1 MDNMYYNNFN
11 YGNGMMGMGYPGQ
24 SYQYAAPMAVPQN
37 SNALTEEEMAIIA
50 KSAPQKL
57 DININEVD
65 NFRAMCTHK
74 RNGRDMVVR
83 CNDDSGDVFCP
94 ICGARWHPE
103 QLTKEQVTEI
113 VNQLISQMQNSKWVG
128 DLNTALV
135 RDYYP
140 MIPLLEKFPEIYDYA
155 MKTFNRYLNQNGYT
169 DANDTSV
176 YAQYNSLMGYGNTNP
191 YMTPQY
197 GMPTMNAPQG
207 YYGQTTNQYGVGA
220 NTQAPQGYY
229 GQAPQYG
236 MPAMNAPQGYY
247 GQTQVTPSNV
257 NPMQIQ
263 YGAPM
268 NPQMMAAPTAAP
280 QQATYAPAN
289 AVNQNTPA
297 EDASATTPTATS
309 DNVVNL

>member
-11 YGNGMMGMGYPGQ
+11 YANGMMGMGYPGQ
-24 SYQYAAPMAVPQN
+24 SYQYSPMAVPQN
-37 SNALTEEEMAIIA
+37 SNALTDEEMAIIA

-83 CNDDSGDVFCP
+83 CNDDSGDVYCP
-94 ICGARWHPE
+94 ICNARWHPE
-103 QLTKEQVTEI
+103 QLSKEEVTSV

-155 MKTFNRYLNQNGYT
+155 MKTFNGYLHQNGYT

-191 YMTPQY
+191 YMAPQY
-197 GMPTMNAPQG
+197 GMPMGTAPQG
-207 YYGQTTNQYGVGA
+207 YYGQTTQTAVAPQSQYGMPMG
-220 NTQAPQGYY
+220 NMM
-229 GQAPQYG
+229 PQYG
-236 MPAMNAPQGYY
+236 MGMNMPQYGAP
-247 GQTQVTPSNV
+247 QVTPANV
-257 NPMQIQ
+257 NPMQAQ
-263 YGAPM
+263 YGVTP
-268 NPQMMAAPTAAP
+268 PQMMAAAP
-280 QQATYAPAN
+280 QATYAP
-289 AVNQNTPA
+289 VQPA
-297 EDASATTPTATS
+297 TQAAPAATTDATASATTPTATS

>member
-191 YMTPQY
+191 YMAPQY
-197 GMPTMNAPQG
+197 GMPT
-207 YYGQTTNQYGVGA
+207 
-220 NTQAPQGYY
+220 
-229 GQAPQYG
+229 
-236 MPAMNAPQGYY
+236 MNAPQGYY